1 MKASAPDDVRARTD
15 PRFTRRRRAVER
27 LRRRKV
33 LVRAAVVGALGAGAW
48 VALWSPLLDV
58 RDVQVVGAVR
68 TRTADVVAASGVRG
82 GENLLL
88 LSTENV
94 ARGARALPWVADV
107 DVDRMLPGTVR
118 IKIEERDPAFVLS
131 LGAAR
136 WTLDAGGNVLSAG
149 EAGRGLPVLAGVQGV
164 FAPTLE
170 RISLKLTDG
179 TIVRYGAAE
188 DIADK
193 NAVLAAVLKRIR
205 AEGLP
210 AAYVDVRVPS
220 APAISATEA
229 GSGTDVSR
237 D

>member
-1 MKASAPDDVRARTD
+1 
-15 PRFTRRRRAVER
+15 
-27 LRRRKV
+27 
-33 LVRAAVVGALGAGAW
+33 
-48 VALWSPLLDV
+48 
-58 RDVQVVGAVR
+58 
-68 TRTADVVAASGVRG
+68 
-82 GENLLL
+82 
-88 LSTENV
+88 
-94 ARGARALPWVADV
+94 
-107 DVDRMLPGTVR
+107 MLPGTVR

-149 EAGRGLPVLAGVQGV
+149 EAGRGLPVLAGVQVATIEPGIRLVTREAVDAIAVVNSLPESLRRQVQGV